1 MKKLLKHIFIFL
13 LFTQCSPFGGWVD
26 LYAQIYPV
34 QLTPIFNTPYSVKI
48 SDYATSMDT
57 KMQLLINPNDVSIS
71 QRQVRLKLYIQGN
84 GFNIRSSDYM
94 TGLRPIFINGGELQ
108 TINNTDIPALFRL
121 ENLEGITA
129 LQYAN
134 GLPEGMYSFCF
145 EMYDYLTNQK
155 ISQKSCASLYLI
167 LNDPP
172 LLNTPQKNVQIAA
185 TDFPNILFTW
195 TPRQM
200 NATNISY
207 KFELKQLIDPTLDP
221 QFAFQMSPVL
231 YEETLFSTAVLY
243 NLSMPILTPGMRYAW
258 RVRAISTTGLS
269 ENSVFK
275 NDGYSEI
282 YSFKYTA
289 SCVAPT
295 FLLSEAQNTK
305 SVKITWEGVPE
316 HTRYQV
322 QYKKQ
327 DVRNAQWFS
336 SNSLNTQSLLT
347 NLEPGVTYQF
357 RVGSSCDPA
366 ADGVQSYTY
375 SGISTFT
382 TPTETKGVPAYNCG
396 IVPKIDI
403 QNQKPLTNLI
413 QSETFT
419 AGDFPVTILEL
430 KGENSPYSGRGYIVV
445 PYLGDTKIAVE
456 FNSIVINTDYQLI
469 SGIVETSYNPDWK
482 NVGDVEDFT
491 GEGQGG
497 QIEETVP
504 FIIKDIV
511 INANGDILVN
521 GIDGQQVTIPGG
533 KDTVITDSGGI
544 AADGTIIPPK
554 VYNVDKEGNGSNE
567 GDSFAKGGK
576 STPEN
581 TDGVDKNGQATA
593 FTAKGITIAFSNN
606 EDPNKGAKS
615 KYAFDVMP
623 EGASTALKKLYKQ
636 VDNVALPY
644 KAVLNGYSDTM
655 LAKVS
660 VTDASIKLDSIV
672 FKNQNGAKI
681 QAVRND
687 NVFVLT
693 VKGNLSYAEDQ
704 ILATIKQGDKWKV
717 IGSFMLV
724 HISPKEVNLV
734 LVPLNKSTQI
744 PSNAENDL
752 NNIYSKVGI
761 KLNIS
766 RSEKIDYTDVDKKIE
781 VGDSDFFEAYTN
793 EQQKINDL
801 IKKSQNYKENA
812 YYLVYSDLPSN
823 KLNIQGFMPL
833 KGQFGY
839 VFNTGDAAIAGHEL
853 GHGIFGLEHP
863 FTNKSDER
871 KTKFLMDYNNG
882 REIWHN
888 DWKQINDP
896 KFKLYLFQKDSQG
909 EYETDG
915 HYSTVYLVSLMLGMS
930 PDKALELAKAT
941 EAPDTTIH
949 SAMNFELNDTWGHPG
964 GPQQEIHSLS
974 GGFHGI
980 EEFFTA
986 IKFLYAP
993 IGDIKTQGELLHR
1006 FGDTYAHTRIGN
1018 LKPKDIKEN
1027 LNLAEAD
1034 DATIKKY
1041 IDSWKKI
1048 KSETTL
1054 GSQVQ
1059 PWIKFFNYYLQR
1071 DGLEFLNS
1079 EFKQKEIFKGRTLK
1093 EALKDL
1099 YLTND
1104 SSSFI
1109 MYGEEGYT
1117 GDHFQSD
1124 GGYPDQIFLRP
1135 DWYHI
1140 YVQNLSWL
1148 IASKY
1153 KLNNLL
1159 LNLSVFD
1166 KMINFII
1173 RNKCSMKGIIDYEIA
1188 KLRNEKVVYVPI
1200 YYANGKILAAVDE
1213 ALSDY
1218 ETRAVNVVA
1227 YTVKYLGEQ
1236 GIPPSRIKVTRT
1248 DRVVVKQFSS
1258 SSGAVSLPSSSTTIE
1273 AFVITIN

>member
-1 MKKLLKHIFIFL
+1 MKKNFTRFLFL
-13 LFTQCSPFGGWVD
+13 LLFIWSFESH
-26 LYAQIYPV
+26 AQLFPV
-34 QLTPIFNTPYSVKI
+34 QLTPVFNSPYSLKL

-57 KMQLLINPNDVSIS
+57 KMQLMINPTDIMIS
-71 QRQVRLKLYIQGN
+71 NRPVRLKLYIQGN
-84 GFNIRSSDYM
+84 GLNIQSSDYM
-94 TGLRPIFINGGELQ
+94 QGQKPLFINGGELQ
-108 TINNTDIPALFRL
+108 TLTNTDIAALFRL
-121 ENLEGITA
+121 ENLQGITTA
-129 LQYAN
+129 QYAN

-145 EMYDYLTNQK
+145 EMYDFVTNQK

-172 LLNTPQKNVQIAA
+172 LLNTPQKNEQIAA
-185 TDFPNILFTW
+185 TDFPNIMFTW
-195 TPRQM
+195 TPRQR
-200 NATNISY
+200 NATNVSY
-207 KFELKQLIDPTLDP
+207 KFELKQLLDPSLDP
-221 QFAFQMSPVL
+221 QFAFQMAPVL
-231 YEETLFSTAVLY
+231 YEETLFGTALLY
-243 NLSMPILTPGMRYAW
+243 NLNMPILTPGMRYAW

-269 ENSVFK
+269 ENAIFK

-282 YSFKYTA
+282 YSFKYTQK
-289 SCVAPT
+289 CDPPT
-295 FLLSEAQNTK
+295 FALSEIVSPS
-305 SVKITWEGVPE
+305 SVKISWQGLPD
-316 HTRYQV
+316 HTKYQV
-322 QYKKQ
+322 QYRKQ
-327 DVRNAQWFS
+327 AVVEANKRGKEKQKNFEWFS
-336 SNSLNTQSLLT
+336 TYTNNNQALLT
-347 NLEPGVTYQF
+347 NLEQETTYEF
-357 RVGSSCDPA
+357 KVGSTCTLEG
-366 ADGVQSYTY
+366 DGVQSFNY
-375 SGISTFT
+375 SNTNTFKIPKKENGIAS
-382 TPTETKGVPAYNCG
+382 YNCG
-396 IVPKIDI
+396 IVPKINI

-419 AGDFPVTILEL
+419 AGDFPVTVLEL
-430 KGENSPYSGRGYIVV
+430 QEKHSPYSGKGYIIV
-445 PYLGDTKIAVE
+445 PYLADTKIAVE
-456 FNSIVINTDYQLI
+456 FNNILINTDYQLI
-469 SGIVETSYNPDWK
+469 SGVVETSYNADWK
-482 NVGDVEDFT
+482 NVTDIEDFT

-497 QIEETVP
+497 QIEETVK
-504 FIIKDIV
+504 FEIKNIV
-511 INANGDILVN
+511 INANGDIVVN
-521 GIDGQQVTIPGG
+521 GKNGEQVTIPGG
-533 KDTVITDSGGI
+533 KDTVITDSTG
-544 AADGTIIPPK
+544 K
-554 VYNVDKEGNGSNE
+554 VYGVDSKGNGSSQGTE
-567 GDSFAKGGK
+567 PAPGGK
-576 STPEN
+576 PTPEN
-581 TDGVDKNGQATA
+581 TDGVDKSGQATA
-593 FTAKGITIAFSNN
+593 FTAQGVTIAFSGN
-606 EDPNKGAKS
+606 GS

-623 EGASTALKKLYKQ
+623 NNATATIQKLYKK
-636 VDNVALPY
+636 VDDAVLPY
-644 KAVLNGYSDTM
+644 KAVLNGDTDTVV
-655 LAKVS
+655 AT
-660 VTDASIKLDSIV
+660 VTITDTIVKPDKIV
-672 FKNQNGAKI
+672 FKTQNGAN
-681 QAVRND
+681 VSFTRNGKT
-687 NVFVLT
+687 FILT
-693 VKGNLSYAEDQ
+693 VKGNQTYAEEQ
-704 ILATIKQGDKWKV
+704 ILAVIQQGERWKV
-717 IGSFMLV
+717 IGAFMLV
-724 HISPKEVNLV
+724 HISAKEVNLV
-734 LVPLNKSTQI
+734 LVPLNKETQI
-744 PSNAENDL
+744 PSNAENE
-752 NNIYSKVGI
+752 ISAVYKKAGI
-761 KLNIS
+761 KMNIT
-766 RSEKIDYTDVDKKIE
+766 RSEKVNYTDADGKIQ
-781 VGDSDFFEAYTN
+781 VGDSDFFETYTN
-793 EQQKINDL
+793 EEQTINNL
-801 IKKSQNYKENA
+801 IKKSGSYKSDS
-812 YYLVYSDLPSN
+812 YYLIYSDLPASN
-823 KLNIQGFMPL
+823 PAIKGFMAL

-839 VFNTGDAAIAGHEL
+839 VFANGDNRIASHEL

-863 FTNKSDER
+863 FKNKTEEG
-871 KTKFLMDYNNG
+871 KTDFLMDYGNG
-882 REIWHN
+882 LNLWHN

-896 KFKLYLFQKDSQG
+896 KFRLYLFQGDAEG

-915 HYSTVYLVSLMLGMS
+915 HYSTVYLVSLMLGMD
-930 PDKALELAKAT
+930 PVKALELAKAT

-949 SAMNFELNDTWGHPG
+949 SPMNFELNDTWGHPG
-964 GPQQEIHSLS
+964 GAQQEIHSLN

-986 IKFLYAP
+986 IKFLYSA

-1018 LKPKDIKEN
+1018 LKPQDIKEN
-1027 LNLAEAD
+1027 LNLKEAD

-1059 PWIKFFNYYLQR
+1059 PWIKFFNYYLQK

-1079 EFKQKEIFKGRTLK
+1079 ETKQKEIFKGRTLK

-1099 YLTND
+1099 YLTNN
-1104 SSSFI
+1104 SSGFI

-1166 KMINFII
+1166 KMINFIV

-1218 ETRAVNVVA
+1218 EKRAVNVVE

-1258 SSGAVSLPSSSTTIE
+1258 ASGAVSLPSSSTTIE